1 MNIITWYTKNKMN
14 KPCVSEK
21 IAWRMSCEPFM
32 NLFSSV

>member
-1 MNIITWYTKNKMN
+1 MNIITWYTNNKMN